1 LQRAIANRQN
11 SRKMRRN
18 SFLPFLLSCILIF
31 AACLVASAQSL
42 ESRQKRR
49 DQLEKDIEILRK
61 QISTSTTKS
70 EEALSSLTL
79 IKAEAS
85 SRRRLVAESDK
96 QIGSLNGQIRSTQK
110 ELRTQQAVLDT
121 LKAQYTRLVMGAY
134 KNRDVKIWYMY
145 ILASDNISQAFRRFG
160 YFKSLSSQIN
170 AQARSI
176 EQVQQDLEQKKDKLL
191 SLKGEAQQER
201 KVRANE
207 LSKIKQNEAAQ
218 QKIVANL
225 KKNKAA
231 YTKSLQ
237 KKQREM
243 KELDRQI
250 ARMIQEAAGTGAK
263 KKPVDYT
270 LSDNFASNCGKLP
283 WPVDGPVAEHY
294 GAYQNK
300 ELKLSLFNN
309 GINIACEP
317 KSKICAVFDGVV
329 SNVMIAPGYGQCILI
344 QHGEYYTSY
353 CKVKTALVHQGDKV
367 KTGQVIGEVATIMGK
382 TQLYFLIWK
391 KEYLDPEI
399 WLRDR

>member
-1 LQRAIANRQN
+1 
-11 SRKMRRN
+11 MRRSN
-18 SFLPFLLSCILIF
+18 ALTLILGFALMLLCAIESP
-31 AACLVASAQSL
+31 AQSL
-42 ESRQKRR
+42 EARQKKR

-61 QISTSTTKS
+61 QINTSATKS

-79 IKAEAS
+79 IKAEAA
-85 SRRRLVAESDK
+85 SRRRLVADSDK
-96 QIGSLNGQIRSTQK
+96 QIGSLNAQIRTTQK
-110 ELRTQQAVLDT
+110 ELRAQQAVLDT
-121 LKAQYTRLVMGAY
+121 LKARYTRLVMGAY

-160 YFKSLSSQIN
+160 YFKSLSSQIS

-176 EQVQQDLEQKKDKLL
+176 EQVQAELAKKQDDLI
-191 SLKGEAQQER
+191 SLKGEAQKER

-207 LSKIKQNEAAQ
+207 LAKIKSNEAAQ
-218 QKIVANL
+218 QKIVTNL

-237 KKQREM
+237 KKQSEM
-243 KELDRQI
+243 RELDRQI
-250 ARMIQEAAGTGAK
+250 AKMIKEAAGTGAK
-263 KKPVDYT
+263 KKPIDYT

-283 WPVDGPVAEHY
+283 WPIEGPVTEHY
-294 GAYQNK
+294 GPYQNK
-300 ELKLSLFNN
+300 ELNISLFNN

-317 KSKICAVFDGVV
+317 QSKIKAVFDGVV
-329 SNVMIAPGYGQCILI
+329 SNVMIAPGYGKCILV

-353 CKVKTALVHQGDKV
+353 CKVKNALVHQGDKV
-367 KTGQVIGEVATIMGK
+367 KTGQVIGDVATIMGK

-391 KEYLDPEI
+391 KEYLDPEV